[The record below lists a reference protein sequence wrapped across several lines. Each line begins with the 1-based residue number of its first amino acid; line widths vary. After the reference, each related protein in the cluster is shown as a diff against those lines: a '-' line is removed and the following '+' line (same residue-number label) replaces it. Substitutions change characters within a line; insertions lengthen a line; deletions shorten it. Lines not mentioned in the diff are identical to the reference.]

1 MTSYIQFPRYCL
13 FLIPDK
19 NFNVDFNKFCETNLI
34 DISLLD
40 KSIYG
45 FHSTVKAPFYLS
57 HLWSEDL
64 LFEKFLNIDKKI
76 INSLLSI
83 TYSVNKLDQFKNSL
97 VLRFH
102 QNNNFDFIVN
112 NLMREFDLYRKTLD
126 NFEIK
131 KDLMRFNKL
140 SDKELMYYQ
149 IWGYPFYFECS
160 FHHISLPIRQKPGS
174 NFINSIHQ
182 VKYEKLSLLR
192 QNSNNE
198 SFEEISSLSQGL

>member
-1 MTSYIQFPRYCL
+1 MTNYIQFPRYCL

-19 NFNVDFNKFCETNLI
+19 KFNNDFDIFCEQNLI
-34 DISLLD
+34 DRSLLE

-57 HLWSEDL
+57 HLYSEEL
-64 LFEKFLNIDKKI
+64 LLEKFKIIDKKT
-76 INSLLSI
+76 INLLLSN
-83 TYSVNKLDQFKNSL
+83 TYLVNKLDRFKNSL

-102 QNNNFDFIVN
+102 QDNDFEFMIN
-112 NLMREFDLYRKTLD
+112 NLMREFDLFRKTLN

-131 KDLMRFNKL
+131 KDIMRFDKL

-160 FHHISLPIRQKPGS
+160 FHHISLPLSQELNHDYS
-174 NFINSIHQ
+174 NSIHQ
-182 VKYEKLSLLR
+182 VRYEKLSLLR
-192 QNSNNE
+192 QNSKDKN
-198 SFEEISSLSQGL
+198 FEEISSLS